1 MSYSALFLHHR
12 FKVVSGAFIGFLL
25 FVSASLFFPMEY
37 SATTRLLVIPSSS
50 LGIDPYTAIK
60 SAERIN
66 ENLSQ
71 IIQTSSFFER
81 VLKTQ
86 AQFNF
91 NPSFFN
97 NLNELQKRERWAKLV
112 VTEVVPGTGILS
124 LSVYNTDKNQAVSWA
139 NAIAFVI
146 STQGFEYTSSNV
158 QIKIVDT
165 PLVSRFVTRPNFL
178 MISFLGFVIGG
189 LLSAGYVL
197 NKYE

>member
-12 FKVVSGAFIGFLL
+12 FKVINGAFIGLIL
-25 FVSASLFFPMEY
+25 FVAASFFFPMEY

-71 IIQTSSFFER
+71 IIQTSSFFDR

-91 NPSFFN
+91 DPTIFN

-124 LSVYNTDKNQAVSWA
+124 IKIYNTNKDQAVSWA
-139 NAIAFVI
+139 NAVAFVI

-165 PLVSRFVTRPNFL
+165 PLVSRFITRPNFL
-178 MISFLGFVIGG
+178 MIGFLGFVIGG